1 MRHTPSTAAAA
12 AAANGGSSPTA
23 AAAAATD
30 PWRAAPGGGG
40 GGPHHRLVV
49 KIADFGLARH
59 KRSAYLSTRERDA
72 GTAYYM
78 APGERGK
85 RWQDGRDSGKGRGEV
100 TDLWVFG
107 YLIRWTEEGVFYS
120 GTEMIVYCHNVIVV
134 LMTHR
139 VLLRPRPPMPSF
151 LRGRRVHRWRRR
163 GRGRGGGAHQR
174 EVRRVQVGAAP

>member
-30 PWRAAPGGGG
+30 PWRAVPGGGGG
-40 GGPHHRLVV
+40 GGPHQRLVV

-78 APGERGK
+78 APGER
-85 RWQDGRDSGKGRGEV
+85 QDV
-100 TDLWVFG
+100 
-107 YLIRWTEEGVFYS
+107 
-120 GTEMIVYCHNVIVV
+120 GTWCA
-134 LMTHR
+134 
-139 VLLRPRPPMPSF
+139 
-151 LRGRRVHRWRRR
+151 G
-163 GRGRGGGAHQR
+163 
-174 EVRRVQVGAAP
+174 